1 MNKLFFST
9 FFYISLLLS
18 VKYSSYSFKVVN
30 LDAKTIHGEVFNSF
44 DKTKIPY
51 ATIIY
56 SNKRK
61 GFNSN
66 INGSFVFDWNG
77 KTDTLHI
84 SSIGYYDTLFILNE
98 ETYKSNLEIEL
109 RQKSIE
115 LEEYK
120 FIYNAE
126 KTKNFTTI
134 KSKPSGYFG
143 GMSDKSTEFGLAFT
157 QPEIIGKHLISVFFY
172 IAKAGVIKTPFR
184 IRVYNFHEAK
194 PDKELTT
201 KNIFVTATKHGW
213 NEFDVSSQNIVISE
227 SGCLVSME
235 WLNISD
241 KYTVYDKNM
250 KEFVHGQKLGLSY
263 IGDRYWG
270 FLRNNV
276 GAWFSYETLTP
287 ISIIPPNIINN
298 KKMYLLNPMIR
309 ITVN

>member
-1 MNKLFFST
+1 MNRFFLFLH
-9 FFYISLLLS
+9 ISLLLQLI
-18 VKYSSYSFKVVN
+18 KFSSSSFEVEN
-30 LDAKTIHGEVFNSF
+30 LEAKNIYGEVLNSS

-56 SNKRK
+56 YNKKK
-61 GFNSN
+61 GFNAN
-66 INGSFVFDWNG
+66 IDGSFVFDWNG

-84 SSIGYYDTLFILNE
+84 SSVGYYDTLFVLNE

-120 FIYNAE
+120 FIYSAE
-126 KTKNFTTI
+126 KIKNFATM

-157 QPEIIGKHLISVFFY
+157 QPEITGGHLMSVSFY

-184 IRVYNFHEAK
+184 IRVYNFDGTK
-194 PDKELTT
+194 PDKELTMS
-201 KNIFVTATKHGW
+201 NIFVTAAKHGW
-213 NEFDVSSQNIVISE
+213 NEFDMSSQNIIISE

-263 IGDRYWG
+263 IGDEYKG
-270 FLRNNV
+270 FLRHNM
-276 GAWFSYETLTP
+276 GAWFSNEVLTP
-287 ISIIPPNIINN
+287 KSIIPKNIINN

-309 ITVN
+309 ITIN